1 MPELV
6 NISMRIYAFI
16 ISACIVFFSCKKEA
30 DSDCTKEIHQY
41 EFYSNSKIDT
51 TRTQAGLFF
60 QINPGSDLVFI
71 YTHTGPD
78 CKSIVDEEYTDKLV
92 FKVPAGVNS
101 FNYQDAQLKDAI
113 CLFIKIAMFTNGA
126 SPATS
131 GFVKGTKRSD
141 GKWDVEIN
149 VEIGGTIGRV
159 IINKTFVPH

>member
-1 MPELV
+1 
-6 NISMRIYAFI
+6 MRRFAI
-16 ISACIVFFSCKKEA
+16 IILTCIFFYGCKK
-30 DSDCTKEIHQY
+30 DGGSSDCTKDIHQY

-60 QINPGSDLVFI
+60 QINPGNDLVFS

-78 CKSIVDEEYTDKLV
+78 CKSIADEEYTDKFV

-101 FNYQDAQLKDAI
+101 FNYQDAQLTDAM
-113 CLFIKIAMFTNGA
+113 CLFIKISFFTNGA

-131 GFVKGTKRSD
+131 GFVKGTKRTD

-149 VEIGGTIGRV
+149 VEIGGSIGRL
-159 IINKTFVPH
+159 IINKTFAPH